1 LLNVIQHETSIIGIK
16 IQDLDTKYLNGVI
29 CHYYSLIYSK
39 SSILSY
45 FNPLLTNIQAVGDGQ
60 HHILGHGEGGHIA
73 NRRQPAGGA
82 VLPKVLG
89 VKVMDQGLD
98 GQQHG
103 VPQRDQLQG
112 NPLLHVR
119 IAVKIVIALHA
130 QIVVLYLHKMIEELK
145 RH

>member
-1 LLNVIQHETSIIGIK
+1 
-16 IQDLDTKYLNGVI
+16 
-29 CHYYSLIYSK
+29 
-39 SSILSY
+39 
-45 FNPLLTNIQAVGDGQ
+45 VGDGQ